1 MTPPLLLKKIK
12 NKLLLSF
19 IGTITHVITDEP
31 VAALTFDDGPNP
43 EATPRILEILKKYNA
58 RGSFFVVGES
68 ASKYPEII
76 SEMTRE
82 GHFIGNHTWSH
93 ISLPSLTGAERRK
106 QIRQCRD
113 VLPDNMKLLRPPYG
127 HQTLS
132 TRIDALMLGYRVVC
146 WNLHPYDW
154 EDRKPEWMAT
164 WLKSKITPGSI
175 ILLHDALRNS
185 SGVNMDRTKTLLALD
200 MFLCDMSNSFR
211 FVTLPEL
218 LRNGKVCKKI
228 WFVKDENAWIKRKGN
243 NR

>member
-12 NKLLLSF
+12 NKLLLLF

-31 VAALTFDDGPNP
+31 VAALTFDDSPNP
-43 EATPRILEILKKYNA
+43 VTTPLLLDILKKYNA
-58 RGSFFVVGES
+58 KASFFVVGKE
-68 ASKYPEII
+68 ALKHQNLIDQI
-76 SEMTRE
+76 KKE
-82 GHFIGNHTWSH
+82 GHFVGNHTWSH
-93 ISLPSLTGAERRK
+93 VSLPSLPADARRK
-106 QIRQCRD
+106 EISKCD
-113 VLPDNMKLLRPPYG
+113 PLISKEMKLLRPPYG
-127 HQTLS
+127 HQTLN
-132 TRIDALMLGYRVVC
+132 TRLDALLLGYKVVC
-146 WNLHPYDW
+146 WNLHAYDW
-154 EDRKPEWMAT
+154 KDRKPEWMAT